1 MICKKL
7 KKMKGFKNLKIYL
20 YIIAII
26 AITVIL
32 ILNKFLVYGLVFLG
46 LGFLGLKFW
55 QLLIKSKEDEIFNLN
70 KRVNDLVEK
79 VNKLDDENKVLRNRK
94 LTISDLNS
102 ILDLGLIEVNTNFT
116 RILNK
121 EIKIEN
127 RELRFL
133 GALKV
138 DLKAKYGINL
148 NDLKFK
154 YLEAEN
160 EIWVANAKPRF
171 LSFGSRKISWEIDEM
186 LEYKKPLFAT
196 NHWGSHP
203 DLDKI
208 SNEIKEEYR
217 IKIEEETE
225 VGPEELLWIL
235 KPLEYQIEKAL
246 SLMLGN
252 NQRKIVLVD
261 NMDDHFF
268 TLSEFESKKALIEAG
283 DK

>member
-1 MICKKL
+1 
-7 KKMKGFKNLKIYL
+7 MKGFKNLKIYL